1 MPEVP
6 TSGQIALLVAAV
18 VLFVASAALSVSRL
32 WGGTEGRRL
41 AAKSCLYVGIVV
53 SVGVLIWHSL
63 KRGNWTPLTD
73 NFDALVWL
81 GVLLALFLSY
91 IQRVHPLRGL
101 DWFLM
106 PIIVLLLVSAA
117 VFGRAKPHEYVFSAW
132 SWTHRVTA
140 YSGALVLSVAGA
152 VGAMY
157 LIANRR
163 LRHKRTAPLGSLE
176 RLEHFTQVSVG
187 FGFPLLTIGLA
198 TGLARALNSPH
209 GNELGPLWYQSP
221 KVWLAFGAWVVYALV
236 LHAPINPS
244 FRGRR
249 AALLSVVGL
258 VLMVGVLIA
267 VQFMPGRK

>member
-6 TSGQIALLVAAV
+6 TSGQIVLLVAAI

-32 WGGTEGRRL
+32 WGGKEGRRL
-41 AAKSCLYVGIVV
+41 AAKSCLYSGIVV
-53 SVGVLIWHSL
+53 SIGVLVWHSL

-106 PIIVLLLVSAA
+106 PIIVLLLISAA

-132 SWTHRVTA
+132 AWTHRVTA

-163 LRHKRTAPLGSLE
+163 LRHKRTAPWEASNGSS
-176 RLEHFTQVSVG
+176 TS
-187 FGFPLLTIGLA
+187 
-198 TGLARALNSPH
+198 
-209 GNELGPLWYQSP
+209 
-221 KVWLAFGAWVVYALV
+221 
-236 LHAPINPS
+236 
-244 FRGRR
+244 RGSQWRSGSR
-249 AALLSVVGL
+249 C
-258 VLMVGVLIA
+258 
-267 VQFMPGRK
+267 